1 METKL
6 AKLPRQSVELPKDSV
21 TYRREATRYRQRAEE
36 CRAVAAQMRDQQ
48 ARGSVLRTAETYE
61 CLARAC
67 AKRRSRDCNGLSPR
81 RPCRPKLVRLA
92 VA

>member
-48 ARGSVLRTAETYE
+48 ARGSVLRTAEPYE
-61 CLARAC
+61 CLACAC
-67 AKRRSRDCNGLSPR
+67 EAAVEGLQRVVPADSLP
-81 RPCRPKLVRLA
+81 A
-92 VA
+92 

>member
-6 AKLPRQSVELPKDSV
+6 AKLPRQSVELPKGSV
-21 TYRREATRYRQRAEE
+21 TYRKATRYRQRAEE

-67 AKRRSRDCNGLSPR
+67 EAAVEGLQRVVPAASLP
-81 RPCRPKLVRLA
+81 A
-92 VA
+92 